1 MVENTM
7 NVKIYILKSIVLSEI
22 DMLLSE
28 IAMSVSIYY
37 FTFAVKIHW

>member
-1 MVENTM
+1 M
-7 NVKIYILKSIVLSEI
+7 NVKNYILKSIVLSEI

>member
-7 NVKIYILKSIVLSEI
+7 NVKIYIIKHVVMSEI

-28 IAMSVSIYY
+28 IAMSVSINY
-37 FTFAVKIHW
+37 FTFAVKIHC

>member
-7 NVKIYILKSIVLSEI
+7 NVKIYIIKHVVMSKI

-28 IAMSVSIYY
+28 IAMSFSIYY

>member
-1 MVENTM
+1 M
-7 NVKIYILKSIVLSEI
+7 NVKIYIIKYIVMSEI

-37 FTFAVKIHW
+37 FTFAVKIYC

>member
-1 MVENTM
+1 M